1 MGGAT
6 IGAGEQ
12 YIPPPSTVW
21 GSGVWSKYIVTLH
34 PTYYLHVTKNIPYTF
49 TQWCI

>member
-34 PTYYLHVTKNIPYTF
+34 PTYYLPYYIPYTF
-49 TQWCI
+49 TQ